1 MNDILI
7 RTRNVYTRKDR
18 QETSTLAVFHGY
30 MPGIFQGFS
39 VASAASSCSICLLAW
54 KGLVIY
60 IWLYFYMFTG
70 GLLLLVVDCLIP
82 IKLPY
87 FEGRYDK
94 VSSRDEV
101 CIRSNGSQAANILGF
116 LLKHGKGWKSAAI
129 LAIYVLP
136 WAYVNLLEFA
146 EKIVSPSRARRRMRL
161 NREMRLPREGTL
173 VRCDPSGENFV
184 HRKSINWNWTSF
196 QHLLMTDTP
205 TRPKPKTKNKSHV
218 PTPAWRALS

>member
-1 MNDILI
+1 
-7 RTRNVYTRKDR
+7 
-18 QETSTLAVFHGY
+18 
-30 MPGIFQGFS
+30 
-39 VASAASSCSICLLAW
+39 
-54 KGLVIY
+54 
-60 IWLYFYMFTG
+60 MFTG
-70 GLLLLVVDCLIP
+70 GLLLLLLLLVDCLIP

-116 LLKHGKGWKSAAI
+116 LLKHGRGWKSAAI
-129 LAIYVLP
+129 RAMYVLP

-146 EKIVSPSRARRRMRL
+146 EKIVSPSGPSQMRL

-184 HRKSINWNWTSF
+184 HRKSIN
-196 QHLLMTDTP
+196 
-205 TRPKPKTKNKSHV
+205 
-218 PTPAWRALS
+218 

>member
-1 MNDILI
+1 MWMMNMMNDILI
-7 RTRNVYTRKDR
+7 RTRNVYTRKDW

-54 KGLVIY
+54 KGLVYLILFLHVHRR
-60 IWLYFYMFTG
+60 ITVLFEDG
-70 GLLLLVVDCLIP
+70 LIP

-101 CIRSNGSQAANILGF
+101 WIRSNGSQASNILGF
-116 LLKHGKGWKSAAI
+116 LLKHGRGWKSAAI

-136 WAYVNLLEFA
+136 WAYVNLLVFA
-146 EKIVSPSRARRRMRL
+146 EKIVSPSRARRRCVSTGRCVFHGKKHWCGVI
-161 NREMRLPREGTL
+161 RVGKTL
-173 VRCDPSGENFV
+173 YIES
-184 HRKSINWNWTSF
+184 
-196 QHLLMTDTP
+196 
-205 TRPKPKTKNKSHV
+205 
-218 PTPAWRALS
+218 LSTETELRFNIF

>member
-1 MNDILI
+1 
-7 RTRNVYTRKDR
+7 
-18 QETSTLAVFHGY
+18 
-30 MPGIFQGFS
+30 
-39 VASAASSCSICLLAW
+39 
-54 KGLVIY
+54 
-60 IWLYFYMFTG
+60 MFTG

-146 EKIVSPSRARRRMRL
+146 EKIVSPSRARRRCVSTGRCVFHGKEHWCGVIRVVKTL
-161 NREMRLPREGTL
+161 YIESLSTETELPF
-173 VRCDPSGENFV
+173 NIF
-184 HRKSINWNWTSF
+184 
-196 QHLLMTDTP
+196 
-205 TRPKPKTKNKSHV
+205 
-218 PTPAWRALS
+218 

>member
-54 KGLVIY
+54 KGY
-60 IWLYFYMFTG
+60 IGISDYISTCPPEDYSWI
-70 GLLLLVVDCLIP
+70 VDCLIR

-101 CIRSNGSQAANILGF
+101 CIRSNGSQASNILGF
-116 LLKHGKGWKSAAI
+116 LLKHGRGWKSAAI

-146 EKIVSPSRARRRMRL
+146 EKIVSPSRARRRCVSTGRCVFHGKEHWCGVIRVGKTL
-161 NREMRLPREGTL
+161 YIESLSTETELPF
-173 VRCDPSGENFV
+173 NIF
-184 HRKSINWNWTSF
+184 
-196 QHLLMTDTP
+196 
-205 TRPKPKTKNKSHV
+205 
-218 PTPAWRALS
+218 